1 MFKHKLALAMTILL
15 LVLLAMGAGNAARLR
30 SSDNSPEAAAHTFFD
45 DVRAHD
51 LDAAYALLASSSNVE
66 KGAFIRDIGGTTDSL
81 KTLSTLQT
89 ADTKVLQAT
98 DSDATV
104 RSNLKWSTA
113 VGAVNESRDLKI
125 VKENGGWRVVWN
137 IPPQAALQS
146 SAIQTNFL
154 RWDIVQPR
162 GGDAGD
168 DWGAQNIESPR
179 MDIVS
184 MNAIERDGS
193 VTVMGEVVNL
203 DTVPGF
209 INISA
214 DLIGKDGKVMGSE
227 TSFDKISH
235 TLLPKEVSPFRIDF
249 PNTKLANV
257 KSVRLDPNTLLVPA
271 YADPVIGVLHQR
283 IEKDANGH
291 SVLRG
296 ELVNQ
301 GGKPVNIPHVIA
313 TYYDSVGRVIW
324 VSDGYVDQALMPR
337 VPVPFSVPVRDD
349 LTGDVHSYRVSV
361 NHYDADRG

>member
-1 MFKHKLALAMTILL
+1 MFRHKLALAMAVLL
-15 LVLLAMGAGNAARLR
+15 LVLVAIGAGNANRTEAF
-30 SSDNSPEAAAHTFFD
+30 DNTPEAAVKTFFD

-51 LDAAYALLASSSNVE
+51 WDAAYAMLSPSSNLD
-66 KGAFIRDIGGTTDSL
+66 KGTFIREMEGTEASL
-81 KTLSTLQT
+81 KTLSTLQH
-89 ADTKVLQAT
+89 ANTKVLERNDNEAKVHT
-98 DSDATV
+98 D
-104 RSNLKWSTA
+104 LQWSTA
-113 VGAVNESRDLKI
+113 VGAENETRDLTL
-125 VKENGGWRVVWN
+125 VKESAGWRVVWRTTSQ
-137 IPPQAALQS
+137 PSLQA
-146 SAIQTNFL
+146 SAVETNFL
-154 RWDIVQPR
+154 RWDIVQSR
-162 GGDAGD
+162 GNDASD
-168 DWGAQNIESPR
+168 EWGGQNIESPR

-184 MNAIERDGS
+184 MNAVERDGA

-209 INISA
+209 INVSA

-271 YADPVIGVLHQR
+271 FADPTIGVLHQR

-291 SVLRG
+291 TVLRG
-296 ELVNQ
+296 ELVNE

-324 VSDGYVDQALMPR
+324 VSDGYVDQALMPQK
-337 VPVPFSVPVRDD
+337 PVPFSVPVRDD
-349 LTGDVHSYRVSV
+349 LTGAVHSYRVSV
-361 NHYDADRG
+361 NHYDTDKG